1 MQAQAKI
8 AIIYYSMTGHAY
20 QVARAFEEGAASA
33 GAETRLRRVRELA
46 PEETIA
52 KMPDWKA
59 HLDATRDVP
68 EARLEDLDWANGFVF
83 GTPTRFGAMSAQ
95 LKQFLDQA
103 GPLWAQGKLSGKPV
117 TAFAGAINPH
127 GGQENTILN
136 IHSVMHHWGAVIL
149 PPGYT
154 DPSISAAGGNPYG
167 VSYTAP
173 RGAGEVSKE
182 VLAAAR
188 YQGARLARYAAVLA
202 ANRDLL
208 IPEPTAARN

>member
-1 MQAQAKI
+1 MQQAKI

-20 QVARAFEEGAASA
+20 LVARAFEEGARAA
-33 GAETRLRRVRELA
+33 GADVRLRKVRELA
-46 PEETIA
+46 PSETVS
-52 KMPDWKA
+52 KMPPWKA

-68 EARLEDLDWANGFVF
+68 EARPEDLEWADGYVF

-103 GPLWAQGKLSGKPV
+103 GPLWAQGKLAGKPV

-149 PPGYT
+149 PTGYT
-154 DPSISAAGGNPYG
+154 DPLLYAAGGNPYG
-167 VSYTAP
+167 VSYSAP
-173 RGAGEVSKE
+173 RDSTTVGEE

-202 ANRDLL
+202 AHKEALM
-208 IPEPTAARN
+208 PEPAIAR